1 MRPLPILAALLLA
14 ASPALAAPKHDAGR
28 KIAEQCM
35 SCHAIGPKGASPH
48 RKAPP
53 FRTLARKYPLDHL
66 QEGFAEGIVVGH
78 SEMPNFRLTP
88 EQIDAFLRY
97 LKSIQR

>member
-1 MRPLPILAALLLA
+1 VP
-14 ASPALAAPKHDAGR
+14 S
-28 KIAEQCM
+28 
-35 SCHAIGPKGASPH
+35 
-48 RKAPP
+48 KAPP
-53 FRTLARKYPLDHL
+53 FRTLARKYPLDDL